1 VVVDA
6 AGPDEQRPSTWHEP
20 ETSPLCLADGGT
32 LFIASVSALALE
44 TQAFLAESLAN
55 RRSPAGHDAPLD
67 LQLVVSVPTT
77 VDSLVASGHLDP
89 ELADCLGDRAVP
101 LPPLS
106 ARSDDLRALFL
117 DRLARIG
124 MRLKGR
130 PIGLDPRALGRL
142 VEHAWPGNELELD
155 DVLTRAVAIVDGEVL
170 TSAHLDQIGFV
181 AAPPP
186 ARRSLRSPPPG
197 QQPLGS

>member
-1 VVVDA
+1 
-6 AGPDEQRPSTWHEP
+6 
-20 ETSPLCLADGGT
+20 
-32 LFIASVSALALE
+32 
-44 TQAFLAESLAN
+44 LAEALSS
-55 RRSPAGHDAPLD
+55 RRSPASHEAPLD
-67 LQLVVSVPTT
+67 LALIVSVPAT
-77 VDSLVASGHLDP
+77 VDSLVASGRLHP
-89 ELADCLGDRAVP
+89 ELADRLGDRAVP

-106 ARSDDLRALFL
+106 ARADDLRALFL

-142 VEHAWPGNELELD
+142 VEHAWPGNEVELD
-155 DVLTRAVAIVDGEVL
+155 DVLTRAVAIADGEVL

-181 AAPPP
+181 AAPAP